1 MDELHHWLE
10 VRISSSLRPRTDDIK
25 SLLLNHKHKSCLSEF
40 LKNEDVHTL
49 YVYFK
54 LAKASLAA
62 SVSPP
67 PALHNKCICFLKLG
81 KTVKLTLENIGQ
93 NVLCVDCARF
103 PLKYFDTILHQVYLP
118 LLCNDGVIAGETI
131 SADKVI
137 DLLHRFSGNLEVLAG
152 HAEGSIVLPMPSIEL
167 LRNPSLFSKHG
178 AAIHVMETTVIGWVR
193 QIKFV
198 LKHDPLT
205 EIKTHGSKANI
216 YHEESI
222 WNLHIHNLQAIN
234 TQLISAQAME
244 IVSHLE
250 QAESTYG
257 SVVTAVRRDVT
268 KALSEAKENLAF
280 LKALLK
286 WFDLLKSTTSASER
300 VKNLLP
306 MLHCL
311 LLVWTHSRYY
321 HQRKVFL
328 NLLKLMS
335 NEIVKVSGN
344 LLGTNILGNS
354 QANSDLKEALKLCG
368 TFRGTYLDIKIKADR
383 INTEKNEEHDQII
396 AKQSVDNIWN
406 VRTYRQLAPKFL
418 GKDWASAKDKMQGE
432 DSQELWVDSPWPPHN
447 AKCFNN
453 MNLFMERCN
462 DVLDLVDTMK
472 HFQILKSVVAIGG
485 AGTSSLDAMVQDIW
499 ESYRKAE
506 ETFVHQITDII
517 TTDKNSPFEK
527 EFFDFRTTIKDLE
540 HQLGG
545 ILRSSFDQ
553 CPNIA
558 SQLRLL
564 EVFEGISRRDIVKDH
579 LMEKDQKLVSL
590 FIEELTEVQN
600 MYSAAANSPPLHINM
615 TPTLSKLL
623 WIRGLKARISDPMGK
638 LKTVSALTLEGDMGW
653 KLRHFYTDLEQELE
667 RYENSIMTSWL
678 TAASKQLSNS
688 IKLPLLR
695 AAGLEH
701 EHEEFLC
708 KIELNHNA
716 ELLVC
721 LREAE
726 YLLKPPFMIKLPES
740 TECLVKNLHLHKF
753 TQLSARLETVVSKY
767 NEVMKSITYH
777 QRSLFEKKLLKSQ
790 EILKEGMGF
799 FTWGMDESEDYAE
812 LVTSCVCTD
821 LYTNFS
827 IVTNNYKMI
836 TQLTAAWCTANL
848 DIFTCRDKNRS
859 YSITELIMMQKKLE
873 QEFENILIPDGQK
886 IHSLV
891 HQSLFAS
898 GISEASPA
906 WQDYIM
912 HIDSLVL
919 QGLKKVTITSLASM
933 LNTLLETEQFPI
945 LCVGVQLVNS
955 EVSFTPPLDCSTS
968 EQSIIENIEEWLKM
982 FLLRGSHVQGFSS
995 AVKGGYQ
1002 QHLSEDE
1009 EALQLIGHILQQV
1022 EKCLMDC
1029 QEVLKDFNQYTHLW
1043 KKDVNSEFQNF
1054 LHGTQTVTS
1063 ELREG
1068 TASGETGTANKSSV
1082 AEAEQIFILPRD
1094 SSGQV
1099 HKGPLLHNFDS
1110 EIAAYEAA
1118 RDSIQGIPDV
1128 QNCQWVQVDL
1138 RPIKQVLTAYALKWM
1153 WTFTKY
1159 LIDQTSTTLRS
1170 LDSFLKSTEPQI
1182 ESITGEERDTGSF
1195 MKMMRL
1201 FNKVS
1206 AKQVEMDVQFAVLQ
1220 RTVTLLAKHSTQ
1232 LPPESDV
1239 LFRTMPA
1246 RWNSMKT
1253 KVSLAKQR
1261 LGPRIQQEADRVTR
1275 DLERF
1280 QHKLDAL
1287 GADIETSAIYTCNC
1301 TSQEAFATMQNF
1313 NTRVQMLQNEAKDLK
1328 ELQELLESTVIDFS
1342 ILTNCEDLLRNLQ
1355 LVWLNVDS
1363 ILKEQAMWKS
1373 KLWQNM
1379 ETEEL
1384 YKKNGQ
1390 QLKLLQ
1396 SLPREVQEWD
1406 VYKQTLE
1413 AVNSIHMTLPLIEDL
1428 SNPAMRTRHWKQ
1440 LVRQTGGMLR
1450 VTADSLK
1457 AVTLGDLLAM
1467 DLQKHTGDV
1476 KTIVQRAIQ
1485 DVTIESSLK
1494 NCEEVWLSRIFDL
1507 RPHSR
1512 VITAGAHNEEI
1523 ASSVSGSHYTKGD
1536 SRNIVTGRGSRR
1548 MSRQSDKGFYLSR
1561 KGGRGSTMSLY
1572 ESLKNIEEHGTVML
1586 LRNTDAIFEELE
1598 HHQLLLTTMRPYAE
1612 AGSFLDELYKWHK
1625 KLQVIETTVQLWLSV
1640 QEKWT
1645 QLEEVFSTLP
1655 FRVAMPRE
1663 AVLFADVHHHFCRLM
1678 KSVED
1683 NPNILQTCMRRGLES
1698 LLDMLNYKLE
1708 RCQRA
1713 VRLHL
1718 EQKRLA
1724 FPRLFFL
1731 SVEDTLNIVCYGYD
1745 LNVLSSYIMKIFP
1758 HILSL
1763 IIYTSEPASENFCP
1777 RIIGLK
1783 SFLME
1788 DLYLTEPLEC
1798 RGPVECWLSQLVDSI
1813 KVSLQNKLREAL
1825 EHTKT
1830 FQWRRKEIHSAGARR
1845 VVINKE
1851 PEADE
1856 RSASSLLSDDGEGS
1870 NKEPTSRHW
1879 TLCTLSDVA
1888 FLSTQIRFTKEMKE
1902 TIGISNEH
1910 SKEKLQ
1916 HCLKDLTEGIE
1927 YSAKT
1932 LNEIPQKGILQKSKR
1947 TSKAEKEGNGQDEQQ
1962 RSELLS
1968 NNISD
1973 SSEKQEESQT
1983 IIKTSLS
1990 ACDTV
1995 KLANHILLLLYQR
2008 DVMQQ
2013 YFNEAV
2019 PKLKLSH
2026 HLSYEYDDNGA
2037 INVRIGDSE
2046 ILYGYEYQGPSTH
2059 MLITPLT
2066 ERIFFSVMSAVSSGI
2081 EALCASPQG
2090 RGKRSTVRELCMAL
2104 GKPLFHFNCTERTD
2118 YSFLQDVS
2126 KGLAAAG
2133 AWISISGLEQLP
2145 QSSLTLLAQL
2155 LEQIQ
2160 SARHCGKESVT
2171 LQLDE
2176 VPLNPAGA
2184 CIAIIN
2190 RPPYSTWN
2198 WNESPQPSNLPH
2210 TFLNNFRIVGV
2221 CEVPV
2226 IPILEAQL
2234 LLKGFSNVSFLA
2246 QKLNTL
2252 LESFT
2257 KVCQPSMLGAFSTG
2271 GEKHPCLSA
2280 CGITNLL
2287 AEAGE
2292 RLKSLQRAQ
2301 DESEGQE
2308 LTCTDKDG
2316 QVGIEEKAIIVALY
2330 HFWLPQISED
2340 VGYMLKCLVSVEWP
2354 HALNFLNSLN
2364 KENKMDGPLSAI
2376 IDAKYAPRQQV
2387 SSSEC
2392 AGETSVPS
2400 AIIKAAE
2407 QCHIF
2412 PSNAF
2417 VSKVSHL
2424 VQLTSKFQT
2433 VVVTGPSG
2441 CGKTHCIKTC
2451 LETLKV
2457 QGKKV
2462 TTSTI
2467 FINALQPGHLM
2478 GCMNNEWIDGL
2489 LPKLLRLLNQHSTT
2503 ADINKV
2509 DVLHLDGEVDHH
2521 QMEFMQSILCG
2532 ADVFVA
2538 ENNERIRIPD
2548 SLQLFLELDSLSNLS
2563 PSVLSCMGI
2572 LAMTRSDVNYKLP
2585 LYVWIKSLAEEH
2597 QQLLHQL
2604 TETFLEPSLQFL
2616 RKNQILLTDGDERN
2630 GTPRTLFLSE
2640 ANVVQTFCRIS
2651 KSLMQHIPE
2660 MIHED
2665 IKKYFMFACIWS
2677 FGSWLDSNEKRIFS
2691 NWWRRVFRHHNT
2703 FPLEGQVWDYHVDTD
2718 TRQFVRW
2725 HDTLS
2730 SYYVSHGQG
2739 MASEAFV
2746 HTLQTEQLLYLSS
2759 LLTTS
2764 GCPVMLAGN
2773 GGCGKTAIVRE
2784 LLNSLCS
2791 GDVAEMLALRIPINA
2806 STDSKKLWGCLKERL
2821 EWQHGTLHTPSGN
2834 KKLLCLLDDLNLAKV
2849 DEFGR
2854 QPACELIRQ
2863 LLDHEQIFD
2872 PTSLKLKTI
2881 KYINYLATWNLT
2893 TSERLYAQRLLRHFC
2908 IFNCQYPS
2916 QSDQHG
2922 IFSSLLSAHFMQP
2935 ATEFKAGTNSVTIAD
2950 HLQGPISSI
2959 TAITI
2964 ELQERLRTVFLR
2976 TYQRCH
2982 YIFTLRDLAK
2992 IFRNICLSLD
3002 GSTTAEKIL
3011 RLWRHECDWVY
3022 GHKMSSSVDY
3032 SRYQSEYAISVKKVF
3047 TNEEELHIILSTDQ
3061 PLFSNIIEDD
3071 GGLITTVAKQQDSNL
3086 FRRSE
3091 KTSITIHTLDGY
3103 QQTFNL
3109 IHTKQLLAEALRE
3122 YNKANPRMN
3131 ITFYKSTV
3139 DLLCRLTRNIGSTHE
3154 SAHTMLCGEG
3164 CPRATASLARLAAH
3178 LSGFSVVQIGSYN
3191 KAETEEQQSKKF
3203 RSQLVDCYVKAGLKG
3218 QKIMILLAEE
3228 EIDDTTLVQ
3237 ITEFIVFGSVSHLF
3251 TSEQQATIANAMRSE
3266 VTSAGLTYSKE
3277 RSWGLFLQ
3285 AVQQNIRWF
3294 LIYSRTESTFYKW
3307 CLEFSSLMNSINVYF
3322 IPHWSSE
3329 SLVEHASYHI
3339 QDLDIWTEQ
3348 EKENVCHLLSSM
3360 HLSVIKHDKL
3370 AQVKYGTITNETF
3383 EKFVHCFRAMV
3394 KNQHAMI
3401 MVQHQEAK
3409 KILGQILEKLKS
3421 HEKLT
3426 GDLQHQRLVL
3436 EEHNQ
3441 GTLKILYQIAQDKA
3455 VVEQKILSVH
3465 QQLQKI
3471 QKFQRLLPEYQAA
3484 LEKAQYKCYALLE
3497 YIKELVKD
3505 MNIKELGE
3513 LRAMQKPDVDIEEL
3527 MASIIIILKSPNTD
3541 LTWAKG
3547 AKRQMANIDRFL
3559 NELLTFST
3567 IKLPQSTLELLENNI
3582 KKAQFTPENME
3593 RKAGGN
3599 LAVGTLM
3606 RWLQAAVH
3614 YYRILTSKVKP
3625 LQGKVEEMTVALEE
3639 AEQKMTSLQQR
3650 KNALI
3655 SRLSDL
3661 EKGFEEATVHK
3672 NQQQQKTT
3680 EISKRLEQADN
3691 ISKILEE
3698 ENKTHSAIVNSL
3710 VERLQGILGST
3721 AMAAG
3726 LLSYLG
3732 AYEHDFR
3739 QFLLTV
3745 EWPMALKERGFPLM
3759 IDSVD
3764 PVKGHVIEFSV
3775 IFNCESPRKSQKLEQ
3790 KGEVDESESDNEKV
3804 GWQKDEEGINPNT
3817 LSPHKQF
3824 SPIITEELY
3833 GHFIKALLLRMVKRT
3848 QIQKWVAEDLT
3859 PQQMENSAILSCSWQ
3874 QPVLLVDPSFEGEK
3888 WIKGCLES
3896 SQGTSLSS
3904 IDLQPR
3910 QDNSVLAPI
3919 EKTLLSGR
3927 PLMLQNYSRKWDD
3940 LLMPLLDHCS
3950 ANADNNSNEDISSII
3965 SFNGHRLLCSD
3976 QFKLYLEASELEPNF
3991 NIEISAGTTI
4001 INYSSSEGSL
4011 LDLLLR
4017 RAFAKLQPDLHSQLM
4032 KLAADIVE
4040 HQKTLNQLEERARD
4054 CLLSSD
4060 MSIVN
4065 DTINIAAVINEKKRV
4080 FEILEIT
4087 KSNYQSLMQ
4096 ARDSLYPLAHRGS
4109 VFYFILKSLRSLA
4122 AEYYFNLESFL
4133 RLFDAVIG
4141 AQADGQALI
4150 KNEDV
4155 TMSAAFSASNQE
4167 NDCRSTSTEDI
4178 LPAPQGTDLSSSV
4191 GAHYPSLSSNQITK
4205 VMDQLTRAVYQRMIQ
4220 CLLPEHSVQACALL
4234 LLRAQQLDNED
4245 AFTEEELAF
4254 FAHDGDVFEWKNTD
4268 SNLIPP
4274 SWMPQERW
4282 NDLMALSLVSS
4293 PLRTFSMQ
4301 VAEHSLEWGR
4311 WYKTDCTDINNKDEA
4326 ADKDKFLLL
4335 PDCGEASSEMTDFQS
4350 LLILRAMR
4358 PDKFPAALSYYVS
4371 RLASDLVYDD
4381 FIHGI
4386 DDIAKLEEDVI
4397 GVLVI
4402 MPCKNINGPSYGGAV
4417 FNHEPKISICNAAKQ
4432 KGIPLFVAS
4441 MKDGKDEEV
4450 KEAIN
4455 EAMNRNGWLIIEDLQ
4470 VASKNMLKNLCKS
4483 LKYATKMQVSQNG
4496 GRQFCVWL
4504 TSEPGAAIPK
4514 HFLARLKKV
4523 SWHILVSNQKNRKP
4537 LLMDVTYTDSLSGL
4551 LYSAILSAVDQVN
4564 EETNIKL
4571 KESPTTVRNI
4581 CYGICVLHGILQTQ
4595 KIYPMTGMNHIM
4607 DVGPLQLNQA
4617 IDAALSAFQKD
4628 NENEEFAGAV
4638 EEGVSSVYGSLFWT
4652 LEDVTYVHTLV
4663 QEVISASR
4671 EQQGSLEFSHLT
4683 MSFPPENVEPSQYSN
4698 WLISQMHQSYS
4709 VNEFLLLRD
4718 TEKSASKTYVSEFMH
4733 SLSSLYDALKGVL
4746 PMSIPG
4752 NEYSAKELAVIRAL
4766 IETVSEQLP
4775 PLIQIT
4781 EDESFI
4787 NKFETPGE
4795 QYMINQVLLQEC
4807 NQMNSYIKYIKTVIS
4822 ELLKCLL
4829 SGLSHTPNHLKE
4841 AADALLKYNVPRS
4854 WLYPNYSYAVCLNI
4868 SSWLQDLDRKSKQLK
4883 QWLQKGLMPFVKD
4896 EKGVLT
4902 SISPGGMFN
4911 PEALFLALRTE
4922 FAFHHGYSLHKVV
4935 LQCHI
4940 SEHPDYKPELE
4951 RYQLYLQ
4958 KMILQGAGWD
4968 FKNNCIKESSNL
4980 ENPLPFVIIS
4990 PTLLENVKS
4999 EEEGGF
5005 ETYKCPVYMDKTMK
5019 NCVTKFPLLC
5029 TTPLRQWKLRR
5040 VAIILNSELDVT
5052 SSHVS
5057 FSSKGKEMQAHFPMS
5072 NRLTKMGKSSHV
5084 KIFNRT
5090 SEREESLATEPQI
5103 QKESTSNGVQN
5114 DNSQPLTKDNELL
5127 DAVDE
5132 NKEPVEN
5139 SQSELMDKAG
5149 VRDSSLFINQT
5160 TINEEIKDS
5169 VGGDIVNSLQ
5179 NASVS
5184 EGEDHRDQ
5192 TKRIMQEKDFTE
5204 SEAAKKC
5211 FEETVIRESSI
5222 MHTSSCDYDSVPN
5235 EAGLGHNNGGFD
5247 ETESHIYQYDFTD
5260 DRKEMFEENMHG

>member
-25 SLLLNHKHKSCLSEF
+25 AFLLNHKYRSCLSEF

-62 SVSPP
+62 SLSPP
-67 PALHNKCICFLKLG
+67 AVLHNKCICFLQLG
-81 KTVKLTLENIGQ
+81 KAVKLTLENIAQ

-103 PLKYFDTILHQVYLP
+103 PLKYFDAVLHQVYLP
-118 LLCNDGVIAGETI
+118 LLCNDSVTAGETFV
-131 SADKVI
+131 ADKLI
-137 DLLHRFSGNLEVLAG
+137 DLLHRFAGNLEVLAG
-152 HAEGSIVLPMPSIEL
+152 HAEGSIVLPMPSLEL
-167 LRNPSLFSKHG
+167 LKNPSLFSKNG
-178 AAIHVMETTVIGWVR
+178 AAIHVMETTIIGWIK

-205 EIKTHGSKANI
+205 EIKIHGSKADI
-216 YHEESI
+216 HHEEKM
-222 WNLHIHNLQAIN
+222 WKLHIHNLHIIS
-234 TQLISAQAME
+234 TQLSSAQATE
-244 IVSHLE
+244 IVSYLE
-250 QAESTYG
+250 EAESTYG
-257 SVVTAVRRDVT
+257 SSVGAVARDVR

-280 LKALLK
+280 LKPLLK
-286 WFDLLKSTTSASER
+286 CFLLLKSTTSSSER

-335 NEIVKVSGN
+335 NEMVKIAVS
-344 LLGTNILGNS
+344 LLGTNILDNS
-354 QANSDLKEALKLCG
+354 QANNDLKEALKLCG
-368 TFRGTYLDIKIKADR
+368 TFRGTYLDIKVKADK
-383 INTEKNEEHDQII
+383 INSEKNEENARLI

-406 VRTYRQLAPKFL
+406 VRTYRQLAPKIL
-418 GKDWASAKDKMQGE
+418 GKDWASTKDKMQGE
-432 DSQELWVDSPWPPHN
+432 DDQELWVDSPWPPHN
-447 AKCFNN
+447 ANCFYN

-472 HFQILKSVVAIGG
+472 HFQILKSVVAVGG

-499 ESYRKAE
+499 ESYKKAE
-506 ETFVHQITDII
+506 ETLVHQITDIF

-527 EFFDFRTTIKDLE
+527 DFFDFRTTIKDLE

-564 EVFEGISRRDIVKDH
+564 EVFKGISRREIIRDH
-579 LMEKDQKLVSL
+579 LTEKDQKLVSL
-590 FIEELTEVQN
+590 FIEELTEVQT
-600 MYSAAANSPPLHINM
+600 MYSATADSPPLHINM
-615 TPTLSKLL
+615 TPTVSKLL
-623 WIRGLKARISDPMGK
+623 WIRGLKSRISDPMGK
-638 LKTVSALTLEGDMGW
+638 LKAVSSLTLEGDMGW
-653 KLRHFYTDLEQELE
+653 KLRHLYTDIAQEFE
-667 RYENSIMTSWL
+667 RYEESVMTSWQ

-688 IKLPLLR
+688 VKLPLLR

-701 EHEEFLC
+701 DHEEFFC

-740 TECLVKNLHLHKF
+740 TESLVKNLHLHKF
-753 TQLSARLETVVSKY
+753 TELSARLETVASKY
-767 NEVMKSITYH
+767 NEVMKTITYH

-790 EILKEGMGF
+790 EILKEGMDF
-799 FTWGMDESEDYAE
+799 FTWGMDESEDYTE
-812 LVTSCVCTD
+812 LLTSCVCTD
-821 LYTNFS
+821 LHTNFS
-827 IVTNNYKMI
+827 IVTNNYKAI
-836 TQLTAAWCTANL
+836 TQLTATWCTANL
-848 DIFTCRDKNRS
+848 DIFTCRDKSRS
-859 YSITELIMMQKKLE
+859 YSITELIMMQTKLE
-873 QEFENILIPDGQK
+873 QEFANILIPDGQK

-891 HQSLFAS
+891 HQSLVAS

-912 HIDSLVL
+912 HIDSMVL

-933 LNTLLETEQFPI
+933 LNTLLETEQIPI

-955 EVSFTPPLDCSTS
+955 EVSFTPPLDSSTS
-968 EQSIIENIEEWLKM
+968 EWSVIENIEEWLKI
-982 FLLRGSHVQGFSS
+982 FLLRGSHVKELSS

-1002 QHLSEDE
+1002 QYLSEDE

-1022 EKCLMDC
+1022 EQCLKEC
-1029 QEVLKDFNQYTHLW
+1029 QEVLMDFNQYTHLW
-1043 KKDVNSEFQNF
+1043 KKDVNAEFQNF
-1054 LHGTQTVTS
+1054 LSGRQADMSVMG
-1063 ELREG
+1063 ERA
-1068 TASGETGTANKSSV
+1068 ASGANKSSV
-1082 AEAEQIFILPRD
+1082 AEAERIFILPRD
-1094 SSGQV
+1094 FSGQA
-1099 HKGPLLHNFDS
+1099 HTGPLLQDFDS

-1128 QNCQWVQVDL
+1128 QNCQWIQVDL
-1138 RPIKQVLTAYALKWM
+1138 RPIKQVLTAYTLKWM

-1159 LIDQTSTTLRS
+1159 LVDQTSSTLRS

-1220 RTVTLLAKHSTQ
+1220 RTVTLLAKHGTQ

-1280 QHKLDAL
+1280 QHKLDAF
-1287 GADIETSAIYTCNC
+1287 GTDIETSDIYTCKC
-1301 TSQEAFATMQNF
+1301 TSQEAFAIIQNF
-1313 NTRVQMLQNEAKDLK
+1313 NTRVKMLQNEAKDLK

-1355 LVWLNVDS
+1355 LVWLNVDL

-1384 YKKNGQ
+1384 YKKNAQ

-1406 VYKQTLE
+1406 IYKHTLE
-1413 AVNSIHMTLPLIEDL
+1413 GVNSIHMTLPLIEDL

-1450 VTADSLK
+1450 VTAESLQE
-1457 AVTLGDLLAM
+1457 VTLGDLLAM

-1512 VITAGAHNEEI
+1512 VITARAHNEEI

-1536 SRNIVTGRGSRR
+1536 GRNIITGRGSRR
-1548 MSRQSDKGFYLSR
+1548 MSRQSDKAFYMSR
-1561 KGGRGSTMSLY
+1561 KGDRGSTMSLF

-1598 HHQLLLTTMRPYAE
+1598 HHQLLLTTMWPYAE
-1612 AGSFLDELYKWHK
+1612 AGSFLDELHKWHR
-1625 KLQVIETTVQLWLSV
+1625 KLQIIESTVQLWLSV
-1640 QEKWT
+1640 QDKWT

-1655 FRVAMPRE
+1655 YRVAMPRE
-1663 AVLFADVHHHFCRLM
+1663 AVLFADVHHHFCCLM

-1683 NPNILQTCMRRGLES
+1683 NPNILQTCMRGGLQS

-1718 EQKRLA
+1718 EQKRMA

-1745 LNVLSSYIMKIFP
+1745 LNVLSSYIMKVFP
-1758 HILSL
+1758 HILNL
-1763 IIYTSEPASENFCP
+1763 IVHTSEPASENFCP
-1777 RIIGLK
+1777 RIIGLR
-1783 SFLME
+1783 SYLME
-1788 DLYLTEPLEC
+1788 ELYLTEPLEC
-1798 RGPVECWLSQLVDSI
+1798 RGPVESWLSQLVDSI

-1825 EHTKT
+1825 EHTKNV
-1830 FQWRRKEIHSAGARR
+1830 QWSRKEIHSAGARR

-1851 PEADE
+1851 PETDE
-1856 RSASSLLSDDGEGS
+1856 KSASPSFPDDVEGS
-1870 NKEPTSRHW
+1870 SNSPTSRHCSV
-1879 TLCTLSDVA
+1879 CTLSDVA
-1888 FLSTQIRFTKEMKE
+1888 FLSTQIKFTKALRE
-1902 TIGISNEH
+1902 TIGSSSEY

-1916 HCLKDLTEGIE
+1916 QCLKDLTEGIE
-1927 YSAKT
+1927 YAAKT
-1932 LNEIPQKGILQKSKR
+1932 LNEIPQKGIRQQSKR
-1947 TSKAEKEGNGQDEQQ
+1947 TSKAEREGNGQVHLDEQQ
-1962 RSELLS
+1962 RSELM
-1968 NNISD
+1968 NDNGGD
-1973 SSEKQEESQT
+1973 SSEKQEESQQIT
-1983 IIKTSLS
+1983 NTSLS
-1990 ACDTV
+1990 ACDSV

-2008 DVMQQ
+2008 DVVQQ
-2013 YFNEAV
+2013 YFNVAA
-2019 PKLKLSH
+2019 PSLKLSH
-2026 HLSYEYDDNGA
+2026 HLEYEYNDNGA
-2037 INVRIGDSE
+2037 ISIRIGDSE
-2046 ILYGYEYQGPSTH
+2046 ILYGYEYQGPRKH

-2066 ERIFFSVMSAVSSGI
+2066 ERIFYSLITAVSSGT
-2081 EALCASPQG
+2081 EAMCAGPQG
-2090 RGKRSTVRELCMAL
+2090 HGKRSTVQELCMAL
-2104 GKPLFHFNCTERTD
+2104 GKPLFQFNCTERTD
-2118 YSFLQDVS
+2118 YSILQDIS

-2133 AWISISGLEQLP
+2133 AWISISGLEQLS
-2145 QSSLTLLAQL
+2145 QSSLMLLAQL

-2160 SARHCGKESVT
+2160 SARHCGKEAVT

-2176 VPLNPAGA
+2176 VPLNSAGA

-2190 RPPYSTWN
+2190 RPYSTVN
-2198 WNESPQPSNLPH
+2198 WNDFPQQSNLPH
-2210 TFLNNFRIVGV
+2210 ALLNCFRTVGI
-2221 CEVPV
+2221 CEAPV
-2226 IPILEAQL
+2226 ITILEAQL
-2234 LLKGFSNVSFLA
+2234 ILKGFSNVGFLA
-2246 QKLNTL
+2246 QKLNAL
-2252 LESFT
+2252 LESFS
-2257 KVCQPSMLGAFSTG
+2257 KMCQPSTLGAFSTG
-2271 GEKHPCLSA
+2271 VGKHPYLSA
-2280 CGITNLL
+2280 RGINNLL

-2292 RLKSLQRAQ
+2292 CLKCLQTAQ
-2301 DESEGQE
+2301 EESKAQE
-2308 LTCTDKDG
+2308 LKYTEEDC
-2316 QVGIEEKAIIVALY
+2316 QLGIEEKAIILAIY
-2330 HFWLPQISED
+2330 HNWLPQISQD
-2340 VGYMLKCLVSVEWP
+2340 MKYILKSMVSLEWP
-2354 HALNFLNSLN
+2354 SALIFFNTLNN
-2364 KENKMDGPLSAI
+2364 DNKMDGLLSAV
-2376 IDAKYAPRQQV
+2376 IDAKYALGQQV
-2387 SSSEC
+2387 PSSEC
-2392 AGETSVPS
+2392 AGETLVPS
-2400 AIIKAAE
+2400 AIIKAVE

-2424 VQLTSKFQT
+2424 VQLASKFQT
-2433 VVVTGPSG
+2433 MVVTGPPG
-2441 CGKTHCIKTC
+2441 CGKTQCIKTC

-2457 QGKKV
+2457 EGKKV
-2462 TTSTI
+2462 TTTTV

-2478 GCMNNEWIDGL
+2478 GFMNDEWIDGL
-2489 LPKLLRLLNQHSTT
+2489 LPKLLRLLNQHCTS
-2503 ADINKV
+2503 ADVNKV
-2509 DVLHLDGEVDHH
+2509 EALHLDGEVDHH

-2548 SLQLFLELDSLSNLS
+2548 SLKLFLELESLANLS
-2563 PSVLSCMGI
+2563 PSVLNCTGI
-2572 LAMTRSDVNYKLP
+2572 LAMTRCDVNCKLP
-2585 LYVWIKSLAEEH
+2585 LYVWIKSLADEH
-2597 QQLLHQL
+2597 QQLLHEL

-2616 RKNQILLTDGDERN
+2616 RENQKALADRDQKN

-2651 KSLMQHIPE
+2651 KALMQQIPE
-2660 MIHED
+2660 MTHDD

-2677 FGSWLDSNEKRIFS
+2677 LGSWLNSDEKRKFS
-2691 NWWRRVFRHHNT
+2691 NWWRRTFRHHST

-2730 SYYVSHGQG
+2730 SYCVSQGQG

-2773 GGCGKTAIVRE
+2773 SGCGKTAIVRE

-2791 GDVAEMLALRIPINA
+2791 GEVAEMLALRIPINT
-2806 STDSKKLWGCLKERL
+2806 STDPRKLWGCLKERL

-2854 QPACELIRQ
+2854 QPACEFIRQ

-2872 PTSLKLKTI
+2872 PSSLKLKTMKDI
-2881 KYINYLATWNLT
+2881 YYLATWNLT
-2893 TSERLYAQRLLRHFC
+2893 ASERSYAQRLLRHFC
-2908 IFNCQYPS
+2908 IFYCKYPS
-2916 QSDQHG
+2916 KSDQHG

-2935 ATEFKAGTNSVTIAD
+2935 ATEFKAGTKCNTTA
-2950 HLQGPISSI
+2950 HQFQGLISSI

-2976 TYQRCH
+2976 TSQRCH
-2982 YIFTLRDLAK
+2982 YIFTLRDLTK

-3002 GSTTAEKIL
+3002 GSTTTEKIL
-3011 RLWRHECDWVY
+3011 HLWRHECDWVY
-3022 GHKMSSSVDY
+3022 GQRMSSSVDY
-3032 SRYQSEYAISVKKVF
+3032 NRYQSEYAISVKKVF
-3047 TNEEELHIILSTDQ
+3047 TSEEELQIILSPDQ

-3091 KTSITIHTLDGY
+3091 KTSSTIHTLDGY

-3122 YNKANPRMN
+3122 YNKANPRMS

-3139 DLLCRLTRNIGSTHE
+3139 NLLCRLTRNIGSTHE
-3154 SAHTMLCGEG
+3154 SSHTMLCGEG
-3164 CPRATASLARLAAH
+3164 CPRTTASLARLAAH

-3191 KAETEEQQSKKF
+3191 KVETEEQQSKQF

-3228 EIDDTTLVQ
+3228 QIDNTALVQ

-3251 TSEQQATIANAMRSE
+3251 TSEQQATIANAMRNE
-3266 VTSAGLTYSKE
+3266 VTNAGLTYSKE
-3277 RSWGLFLQ
+3277 RSWSLFLQ

-3307 CLEFSSLMNSINVYF
+3307 CLKFSSLMNSINVYF
-3322 IPHWSSE
+3322 IPHWSRE
-3329 SLVEHASYHI
+3329 ALVEHASYHI
-3339 QDLDIWTEQ
+3339 QDLDIWTAQ

-3360 HLSVIKHDKL
+3360 HLSVFKHNKM
-3370 AQVKYGTITNETF
+3370 AHFKYGNITNATF
-3383 EKFVHCFRAMV
+3383 EKFAQCFRAMV
-3394 KNQHAMI
+3394 KTQHSMI
-3401 MVQHQEAK
+3401 MTQHQEAK
-3409 KILGQILEKLKS
+3409 KVLGQVVEKLKS

-3426 GDLQHQRLVL
+3426 HDLKNQKLVL

-3471 QKFQRLLPEYQAA
+3471 QRFQRLLPEYQVA
-3484 LEKAQYKCYALLE
+3484 LEKAQYKCNALLE
-3497 YIKELVKD
+3497 YIKELVNN
-3505 MNIKELGE
+3505 MNIRELGE

-3559 NELLTFST
+3559 NELLTFSS

-3593 RKAGGN
+3593 RKTGGN

-3625 LQGKVEEMTVALEE
+3625 LQSKVEEMTLALEE
-3639 AEQKMTSLQQR
+3639 AELKMTSLQQR

-3655 SRLSDL
+3655 SRLNDL

-3672 NQQQQKTT
+3672 NLQQQKTT
-3680 EISKRLEQADN
+3680 EISKSLEQADN
-3691 ISKILEE
+3691 ISQLLGE
-3698 ENKTHSAIVNSL
+3698 ENRKHAAIVNSL
-3710 VERLQGILGST
+3710 LERLHGIPGST

-3726 LLSYLG
+3726 LASYLG
-3732 AYEHDFR
+3732 TYEHDFR
-3739 QFLLTV
+3739 QFILTV
-3745 EWPMALKERGFPLM
+3745 EWPVALKERGFPLM

-3775 IFNCESPRKSQKLEQ
+3775 IFTCESPRESQKLEQ
-3790 KGEVDESESDNEKV
+3790 REKTDDPESDKEKG
-3804 GWQKDEEGINPNT
+3804 GWQNAEGIGPDI
-3817 LSPHKQF
+3817 LSPQRQF
-3824 SPIITEELY
+3824 LPIITEELY
-3833 GHFIKALLLRMVKRT
+3833 GDFIKALLLRMVKRT
-3848 QIQKWVAEDLT
+3848 QIQQWVAEDFT
-3859 PQQMENSAILSCSWQ
+3859 PQQMENSAILSFAWQ
-3874 QPVLLVDPSFEGEK
+3874 CPVLLIDPCFKGEK
-3888 WIKGCLES
+3888 RIKGCLES
-3896 SQGTSLSS
+3896 SLGKSLSS
-3904 IDLQPR
+3904 IDLQLR
-3910 QDNSVLAPI
+3910 QNNSLLSPI
-3919 EKTLLSGR
+3919 EKTLLSGC

-3950 ANADNNSNEDISSII
+3950 ANTDNSSNEDTSSII

-3991 NIEISAGTTI
+3991 NIEIHAGTTI
-4001 INYSSSEGSL
+4001 INYSYCEGSL

-4017 RAFAKLQPDLHSQLM
+4017 RAFAKLWPDLHSQLM
-4032 KLAADIVE
+4032 KLSADIME
-4040 HQKTLNQLEERARD
+4040 HQKTLHQLEERTRD
-4054 CLLSSD
+4054 CLLSPD
-4060 MSIVN
+4060 MSTVD
-4065 DTINIAAVINEKKRV
+4065 DTIHIATVFNEKKKV
-4080 FEILEIT
+4080 FEILEST
-4087 KSNYQSLMQ
+4087 KSNYNRLLQ
-4096 ARDSLYPLAHRGS
+4096 ARDSLYPLAHRGT

-4122 AEYYFNLESFL
+4122 AEYYFTLESFL

-4141 AQADGQALI
+4141 PQADAQALI
-4150 KNEDV
+4150 KVQSGDL
-4155 TMSAAFSASNQE
+4155 TKSAALSPSNQE
-4167 NDCRSTSTEDI
+4167 TDCQSTGTEDI
-4178 LPAPQGTDLSSSV
+4178 LPAPQGPDLSSIVESC
-4191 GAHYPSLSSNQITK
+4191 YPSLSSNQIRK
-4205 VMDQLTRAVYQRMIQ
+4205 LMDQLTRAVYHRIIQ
-4220 CLLPEHSVQACALL
+4220 CLLPEHSVQAGALL
-4234 LLRAQQLDNED
+4234 LLCAQQLDNED

-4254 FAHDGDVFEWKNTD
+4254 FAHGGDLFESKNID
-4268 SNLIPP
+4268 SNCVPP
-4274 SWMPQERW
+4274 SWMPQDRW
-4282 NDLMALSLVSS
+4282 NDLMALSLVSG
-4293 PLRTFSMQ
+4293 PLRMFSKQ
-4301 VAEHSLEWGR
+4301 VAEHSLEWEK
-4311 WYKTDCTDINNKDEA
+4311 WYNTDCTDTNNRGFDEA
-4326 ADKDKFLLL
+4326 ADKDKILLL
-4335 PDCGEASSEMTDFQS
+4335 PYCGEETSQMTDFHR
-4350 LLILRAMR
+4350 LLLLRAMR

-4371 RLASDLVYDD
+4371 SLASDD
-4381 FIHGI
+4381 FIHGV
-4386 DDIAKLEEDVI
+4386 DNIAKLEEDLI

-4402 MPCKNINGPSYGGAV
+4402 MPPKNNNSSSFGGTV
-4417 FNHEPKISICNAAKQ
+4417 LNHEAKISICNAAKE
-4432 KGIPLFVAS
+4432 KGIPLFVES
-4441 MKDGKDEEV
+4441 MKEGKDEEV

-4455 EAMNRNGWLIIEDLQ
+4455 EAMNQNGWLIIENLQ

-4483 LKYATKMQVSQNG
+4483 LTYATKMQASQNG
-4496 GRQFCVWL
+4496 ERQFCVWL

-4514 HFLARLKKV
+4514 KFLACLKTV
-4523 SWHILVSNQKNRKP
+4523 SWHILIMNQKSRKT
-4537 LLMDVTYTDSLSGL
+4537 LLKDVTYIDSLSGL
-4551 LYSAILSAVDQVN
+4551 LYSAILSAVDQIK
-4564 EETNIKL
+4564 EETSVKL
-4571 KESPTTVRNI
+4571 KESPIAVRNI

-4595 KIYPMTGMNHIM
+4595 KIFPMTGMNHIM
-4607 DVGPLQLNQA
+4607 DLGPLQLNQA
-4617 IDAALSAFQKD
+4617 IDTALSAFQKD
-4628 NENEEFAGAV
+4628 NENEGFAAAV

-4652 LEDVTYVHTLV
+4652 SEDVTYVQTLV
-4663 QEVISASR
+4663 QEVIVASQ
-4671 EQQGSLEFSHLT
+4671 EQQDSLVLSHLT
-4683 MSFPPENVEPSQYSN
+4683 ISFPPANVEPSQYSN
-4698 WLISQMHQSYS
+4698 WLISQMHQNYS
-4709 VNEFLLLRD
+4709 VNELLLLRD
-4718 TEKSASKTYVSEFMH
+4718 TEKAASKTYVTEFMH
-4733 SLSSLYDALKGVL
+4733 SLASLYDAFKGVL
-4746 PMSIPG
+4746 PLSIPG
-4752 NEYSAKELAVIRAL
+4752 NEYSAKQLTVLRAL

-4775 PLIQIT
+4775 PLIRII
-4781 EDESFI
+4781 ESESFM
-4787 NKFETPGE
+4787 NKFETQGE
-4795 QYMINQVLLQEC
+4795 LYMMSQIILQEC
-4807 NQMNSYIKYIKTVIS
+4807 NHMNSYIEYIKAAIS

-4829 SGLSHTPNHLKE
+4829 SGLSDAPNHLKE
-4841 AADALLKYNVPRS
+4841 AADALLKNVVPRM
-4854 WLYPNYSYAVCLNI
+4854 WLYLHYSHADCLNI
-4868 SSWLQDLDRKSKQLK
+4868 SSWLQDLDKKYKQLS
-4883 QWLQKGLMPFVKD
+4883 QWVKKGLMSFVND
-4896 EKGVLT
+4896 EKGALT
-4902 SISPGGMFN
+4902 SMNLGGMFN

-4922 FAFHHGYSLHKVV
+4922 FALHHGYSLHKVL

-4940 SEHPDYKPELE
+4940 SEYPVYKADME
-4951 RYQLYLQ
+4951 RYQLYVE
-4958 KMILQGAGWD
+4958 KIILHGAGWD

-4980 ENPLPFVIIS
+4980 ETHLPFVIIS
-4990 PTLLENVKS
+4990 PTLIENIKS
-4999 EEEGGF
+4999 EQEGF
-5005 ETYKCPVYMDKTMK
+5005 ETYECPVYMDKTMK
-5019 NCVTKFPLLC
+5019 NCVTKFPILC
-5029 TTPLRQWKLRR
+5029 PRPIRQWKLRR
-5040 VAIILNSELDVT
+5040 VAIILNAELDTT
-5052 SSHVS
+5052 SSHLP
-5057 FSSKGKEMQAHFPMS
+5057 SSKGIEMQTQFS
-5072 NRLTKMGKSSHV
+5072 IRNRLTKMDKSSHL

-5090 SEREESLATEPQI
+5090 SEREASLATEPQI
-5103 QKESTSNGVQN
+5103 LKESTSSDFQKFTP
-5114 DNSQPLTKDNELL
+5114 PLRKENELL
-5127 DAVDE
+5127 DEADE
-5132 NKEPVEN
+5132 KIEPLQN
-5139 SQSELMDKAG
+5139 SQPQLMDKAG
-5149 VRDSSLFINQT
+5149 NTDSSLMFINQT
-5160 TINEEIKDS
+5160 ALNDESSDS
-5169 VGGDIVNSLQ
+5169 FGRDIVNSLQ
-5179 NASVS
+5179 KASAS
-5184 EGEDHRDQ
+5184 ESEDIRDL
-5192 TKRIMQEKDFTE
+5192 TKMMITEKEFTE
-5204 SEAAKKC
+5204 SEAAKKMS
-5211 FEETVIRESSI
+5211 EELVIRESSI
-5222 MHTSSCDYDSVPN
+5222 MHTSSRDYDSVLN
-5235 EAGLGHNNGGFD
+5235 EAGHGHNNSDFD
-5247 ETESHIYQYDFTD
+5247 ETESKIYQFDFTE
-5260 DRKEMFEENMHG
+5260 DRKEIFEENMHA